1 MLDLVEMQAVFGGAH
16 AVNDL
21 SATVPKSYRKRI
33 SVFEVPASNLHN
45 CSRERVMS
53 ALSFLAKRA
62 RREVEQLRSQ
72 PSASGNQRAG
82 RLHALYAML
91 WMNAELAINRV

>member
-1 MLDLVEMQAVFGGAH
+1 
-16 AVNDL
+16 
-21 SATVPKSYRKRI
+21 
-33 SVFEVPASNLHN
+33 
-45 CSRERVMS
+45 MS
-53 ALSFLAKRA
+53 ALSFLVKRA

-72 PSASGNQRAG
+72 PSASGSQRAG